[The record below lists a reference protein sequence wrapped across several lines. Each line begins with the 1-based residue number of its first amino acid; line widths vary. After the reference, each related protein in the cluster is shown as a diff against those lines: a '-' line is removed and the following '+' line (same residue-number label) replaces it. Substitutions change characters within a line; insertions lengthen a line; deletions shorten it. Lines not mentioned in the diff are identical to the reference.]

1 MTSILQIPCP
11 KDITDE
17 QLEALQE
24 SGDASHYRVPLSLGE
39 PHSVTDNSKC
49 IQYIHVHVYRS
60 YLQCT

>member
-1 MTSILQIPCP
+1 MCTSQLPCCVINNMISDTIQIPCP

-39 PHSVTDNSKC
+39 PHTVTDNSK
-49 IQYIHVHVYRS
+49 
-60 YLQCT
+60 